1 MLLYLSGIRY
11 IYLTSGSL
19 ICISK
24 SFPCVSNLKTIKWV
38 NQMRSFNYSKWTLY
52 VELSSSLDCVQYLN
66 FQQNWLAVFK
76 WPLDFLLRS
85 PVPTTFELAAREST
99 QWIWFSIH
107 FWVSPTLHIVIASL
121 ISTAH
126 FWDGLSFEG
135 LLHSLEIILP
145 GSEFWSVAL
154 EWLAHSQESERI
166 HFISSCHSLQGPIPS
181 L

>member
-1 MLLYLSGIRY
+1 M
-11 IYLTSGSL
+11 YLTSGSL

-38 NQMRSFNYSKWTLY
+38 NQIRSFNYSKWTLY
-52 VELSSSLDCVQYLN
+52 VELNSSLDCVQYLN

-76 WPLDFLLRS
+76 WPLWPLDFLLRS
-85 PVPTTFELAAREST
+85 PVPSTFELAAREST

-135 LLHSLEIILP
+135 LLHFP
-145 GSEFWSVAL
+145 GNNPSRQWVLVSSP
-154 EWLAHSQESERI
+154 WMIGTHPGIRTHS
-166 HFISSCHSLQGPIPS
+166 FY
-181 L
+181 